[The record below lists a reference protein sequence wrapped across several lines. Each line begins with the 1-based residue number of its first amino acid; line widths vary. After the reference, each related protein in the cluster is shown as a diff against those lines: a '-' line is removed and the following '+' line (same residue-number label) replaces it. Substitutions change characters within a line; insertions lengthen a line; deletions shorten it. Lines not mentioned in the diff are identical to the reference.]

1 MEGKLKIYELIEGGG
16 GVEAGIGLALIVI
29 AVAKLRKP
37 AVD

>member
-1 MEGKLKIYELIEGGG
+1 MEGKLKIYELIEGG